1 MKGAGKSENI
11 GRGIKYILL
20 NLFILLIAVSVL
32 VPIIYMVL
40 ISFSKN
46 FLSMEAGVLPKEY
59 TLQNYRDLFEKHTFT
74 DWLKNSIIISMGTM
88 ALALILTTMSSYA
101 FSKMKFAGRNMIFK
115 SILLIQIF
123 PLALS
128 MVAIHQI
135 FNRLGL
141 INKPGGLILVNS
153 VMATIGLILISK
165 GYFDT
170 LPAEIEEAALIDG
183 ANRFVIFARI
193 VLPMVKPMMAV
204 IAIQSFVLA
213 YNEYVIANVVM
224 TGGFK
229 TMPLAVGLRSMFE
242 GQYGINWPRYC
253 AAALLG
259 SLPMVMVFFCT
270 QRYFIT
276 GLTEGGVKE

>member
-1 MKGAGKSENI
+1 
-11 GRGIKYILL
+11 
-20 NLFILLIAVSVL
+20 
-32 VPIIYMVL
+32 
-40 ISFSKN
+40 
-46 FLSMEAGVLPKEY
+46 MEAGVLPKEY

-170 LPAEIEEAALIDG
+170 LPAEIKRL
-183 ANRFVIFARI
+183 
-193 VLPMVKPMMAV
+193 L
-204 IAIQSFVLA
+204 LL
-213 YNEYVIANVVM
+213 
-224 TGGFK
+224 TG
-229 TMPLAVGLRSMFE
+229 
-242 GQYGINWPRYC
+242 Q
-253 AAALLG
+253 
-259 SLPMVMVFFCT
+259 
-270 QRYFIT
+270 T
-276 GLTEGGVKE
+276 GL